1 MNKLR
6 RCVFT
11 WNNWQKDFAD
21 KDAVAEYFK
30 SLNHIKYFVIG
41 FEVGEQGTSHLQGFL
56 HFSNPKTLD
65 TLRKYLKNNHIEQV
79 KGTFKQA
86 TDYCKKDGD
95 FIEWGDAP
103 IEQGKRNDIDDF
115 IEAIQQ
121 GYSNSELLTQ
131 YPSQYLRYQKMIAD
145 IRENTIYEKYKNTPR
160 FDIQV
165 IYIHGSAGVGKTRYI
180 YETHGYDNVYRV
192 SDYKNPFDAYNNE
205 PVIVLEEFRSQL
217 TLSLMLNLLDI
228 YPFRLPARYNDKM
241 ACYTTVYIVSNWR
254 IEQQYIEVQEKYP
267 LSWQAFLRRIHKI
280 WDFDKNP
287 SQPKDIELP

>member
-1 MNKLR
+1 MNIR

-11 WNNWQKDFAD
+11 WNNWEKDFKD
-21 KDAVAEYFK
+21 KEAVNDYFK

-41 FEVGEQGTSHLQGFL
+41 FEVGEQGTPHLQGLLSFTQ
-56 HFSNPKTLD
+56 PKTFD

-79 KGTFKQA
+79 KGTFTQA
-86 TDYCKKDGD
+86 MEYCKKDGD
-95 FIEWGDAP
+95 FIEFGDAP

-115 IEAIQQ
+115 IQAVEQ
-121 GYSNSELLTQ
+121 GYSNSELLKT

-145 IRENTIYEKYKNTPR
+145 IRENTIYEKYKNSPR
-160 FDIQV
+160 LDIQV

-180 YETHGYDNVYRV
+180 YETHGYENVYRV

-241 ACYTTVYIVSNWR
+241 ACYTTVYIASNWS
-254 IEQQYIEVQEKYP
+254 IEQQYRDIQQLHP
-267 LSWQAFLRRIHKI
+267 LSWQAFLRRIHKV
-280 WDFDKNP
+280 WNFDKEP
-287 SQPKDIELP
+287 PLPKDIELPF